1 MPLST
6 YYKNQVINHMLRA
19 QAFTPASTV
28 YLALFTSVTG
38 LETNSPTGEVA
49 GGAYARQA
57 CTLDAASGGVTANT
71 SQINFPTATASW
83 GVVTYVA
90 LVDHPTNTNW
100 GVNVN
105 VLAYGALTNS
115 KTVDVADIVRFDAG
129 EFDFV
134 QP

>member
-6 YYKNQVINHMLRA
+6 FYKNKVIDHMFRG
-19 QAFTPASTV
+19 QAYTV
-28 YLALFTSVTG
+28 PTTVHLALFTSATG
-38 LETNSPTGEVA
+38 LDSNSPSGEIV
-49 GGAYARQA
+49 GGAYTRQA

-71 SQINFPTATASW
+71 SQVNFATSTASW
-83 GVVTYVA
+83 GTVTQVA

-105 VLAYGALTNS
+105 VLAYGALTNA
-115 KTVDVADIVRFDAG
+115 KTVDVGDIVRFDAG
-129 EFDFV
+129 EFDFT